1 MSSKPAQKRS
11 RPSDQPGKQVR
22 LSLSRCGHAV
32 DSSRLVDS
40 QAKRWKGA
48 ADATAEVDPQAQEQ
62 ALKAYMHHALKL
74 LHKAV
79 KKSKTFEVQKLTR
92 KVKQTKEPKDGKV
105 DEKAVD
111 DLDAQLSAL
120 KKLDLNSIPPHV
132 LKTRIAKFGPLRSHL
147 SLPSLLSAIP
157 VPSSSKWVEYAPSS
171 AESKARNRILA
182 NKAVGEAWDEISRAV
197 RKRLGEEVEPA
208 KGAKGKGKE
217 EEKKKGITMDPGR
230 QAAIEAAFLNGG
242 SDEGEAQEDGGAD
255 GEEADEETSED
266 EGPAEGFSSGPEDE
280 GDSDADEDEAI
291 QRELAALGGSG
302 SEGDWSG
309 SEEDEDDEVE
319 AVPPTTKRRKLSLSP
334 PPPPASKKAKTAA
347 PSKPI
352 TSSSFLPS
360 LAAGYISYSDSDG
373 EEARWIKDGERKEQ
387 QGEKRKNRR
396 GQRARQ
402 AIWEKKFGSAAAHVV
417 KANGGKPVPLAK
429 VKQQKTQRAERQRA
443 NPSTKSTGPLSTSGS
458 FAPSYDNDGPA
469 TAAAAPPRRD
479 RHSFH
484 EPQADPG
491 WKKREEVKKQA
502 EEAEKV
508 HPSWEA
514 KRKAAEALK
523 QSAALKPQGKKITF
537 D

>member
-1 MSSKPAQKRS
+1 MGRELGIWRETGLLTPSPS
-11 RPSDQPGKQVR
+11 RR
-22 LSLSRCGHAV
+22 R
-32 DSSRLVDS
+32 
-40 QAKRWKGA
+40 
-48 ADATAEVDPQAQEQ
+48 
-62 ALKAYMHHALKL
+62 
-74 LHKAV
+74 
-79 KKSKTFEVQKLTR
+79 
-92 KVKQTKEPKDGKV
+92 EPKDGKV

-120 KKLDLNSIPPHV
+120 KVRFPFALHVRTTKANTRRPPARQKLDLNSIPPHV

-157 VPSSSKWVEYAPSS
+157 VPSSSKWVEYAPTS

-182 NKAVGEAWDEISRAV
+182 NKAVGEAWDEIARAV

-309 SEEDEDDEVE
+309 SEEDEDDDDEQ
-319 AVPPTTKRRKLSLSP
+319 AVPSTKRRKLSLSP
-334 PPPPASKKAKTAA
+334 PPPPAPKKAKTAA

-402 AIWEKKFGSAAAHVV
+402 AYVRIHSA
-417 KANGGKPVPLAK
+417 PVLCAVPMHAVDTDHL
-429 VKQQKTQRAERQRA
+429 
-443 NPSTKSTGPLSTSGS
+443 
-458 FAPSYDNDGPA
+458 
-469 TAAAAPPRRD
+469 
-479 RHSFH
+479 
-484 EPQADPG
+484 
-491 WKKREEVKKQA
+491 
-502 EEAEKV
+502 
-508 HPSWEA
+508 
-514 KRKAAEALK
+514 
-523 QSAALKPQGKKITF
+523 
-537 D
+537 